1 MDLDFDTCYRTV
13 RSRDARFDGWF
24 IIGVTSTG
32 IYCRPSCPAMTP
44 KRTNVR
50 FFPTAAAAHAAGLRA
65 CKRCL
70 PDASPGSPE
79 WNIRG
84 DVVARAMHLISD
96 GVVDRDGVVEL
107 GRRLHFSERHIHRL
121 LVEELGAGPQA
132 IARAQRAQTAR
143 TLIERTT
150 LRFSEIAFAAGFR
163 SIRQFNDTMKEV
175 YASTPTQLRTK
186 SRSGAPDV
194 GGGISLKLAFREP
207 FHAESLLSFLGARSV
222 PGIEEFDAGT
232 YRRTLDLPHSPGIAE
247 LSMSGGRVDCVLR
260 LGDVRDLQSAV
271 RRCRSLLDLDADP
284 VAVDEL
290 LGHDRLLRASVRR
303 APGRRVPGTVDG
315 LELASRAVLGQQV
328 SVKGARTLAG
338 RLVAQLGKPLTTPD
352 GGLTHVF
359 PRADVIAEADLAK
372 VGIPRSRQ
380 NTLRALA
387 AAVAGEKIVL
397 DRGADRDEVQARLPQ
412 IPGIGP
418 WTSSYIAMRA
428 LGDPDAFLPTDLG
441 VKHAL
446 ARLGITEK
454 AEVLA
459 ERWRPWR
466 AYALQ
471 HLWATL
477 SESEARK

>member
-1 MDLDFDTCYRTV
+1 
-13 RSRDARFDGWF
+13 
-24 IIGVTSTG
+24 
-32 IYCRPSCPAMTP
+32 
-44 KRTNVR
+44 
-50 FFPTAAAAHAAGLRA
+50 
-65 CKRCL
+65 
-70 PDASPGSPE
+70 
-79 WNIRG
+79 
-84 DVVARAMHLISD
+84 
-96 GVVDRDGVVEL
+96 
-107 GRRLHFSERHIHRL
+107 
-121 LVEELGAGPQA
+121 
-132 IARAQRAQTAR
+132 
-143 TLIERTT
+143 
-150 LRFSEIAFAAGFR
+150 
-163 SIRQFNDTMKEV
+163 
-175 YASTPTQLRTK
+175 
-186 SRSGAPDV
+186 
-194 GGGISLKLAFREP
+194 
-207 FHAESLLSFLGARSV
+207 
-222 PGIEEFDAGT
+222 
-232 YRRTLDLPHSPGIAE
+232 
-247 LSMSGGRVDCVLR
+247 
-260 LGDVRDLQSAV
+260 
-271 RRCRSLLDLDADP
+271 
-284 VAVDEL
+284 
-290 LGHDRLLRASVRR
+290 
-303 APGRRVPGTVDG
+303 VPGTVDG
-315 LELASRAVLGQQV
+315 PELASRAVLGQQV